1 MGPDSVSVAYISHYK
16 PVLNRPF
23 ATELRWELLPL
34 VSGTHSM
41 ADTVVVVQREVAW
54 NGFLSFDCD
63 SLKRYLRRE
72 RGIST
77 TGYKKESV
85 VQLATCACDIAVHID
100 PDETARDVF
109 GQVRKNREH

>member
-1 MGPDSVSVAYISHYK
+1 MYHG
-16 PVLNRPF
+16 L
-23 ATELRWELLPL
+23 
-34 VSGTHSM
+34 
-41 ADTVVVVQREVAW
+41 QREVAR

-77 TGYKKESV
+77 TGYKKESLV
-85 VQLATCACDIAVHID
+85 KLATCACNFAVQID

-109 GQVRKNREH
+109 GQVRKNREQFNFSVRDPFRSGSRLRGKRPIGRTFASRI

>member
-41 ADTVVVVQREVAW
+41 ADTVVAVQREVAW
-54 NGFLSFDCD
+54 NGFFD
-63 SLKRYLRRE
+63 
-72 RGIST
+72 
-77 TGYKKESV
+77 
-85 VQLATCACDIAVHID
+85 
-100 PDETARDVF
+100 F
-109 GQVRKNREH
+109 

>member
-1 MGPDSVSVAYISHYK
+1 MGNFSPTTCGEGF
-16 PVLNRPF
+16 NRPF

-41 ADTVVVVQREVAW
+41 ADTVVVVQREVAR

-63 SLKRYLRRE
+63 SLKRYLRE

-85 VQLATCACDIAVHID
+85 VQSATCACDIAVHID
-100 PDETARDVF
+100 PEETARDIF

>member
-41 ADTVVVVQREVAW
+41 ADTV
-54 NGFLSFDCD
+54 
-63 SLKRYLRRE
+63 
-72 RGIST
+72 
-77 TGYKKESV
+77 
-85 VQLATCACDIAVHID
+85 ACVPWPTEGGGAEWIF
-100 PDETARDVF
+100 EF
-109 GQVRKNREH
+109 

>member
-1 MGPDSVSVAYISHYK
+1 
-16 PVLNRPF
+16 
-23 ATELRWELLPL
+23 
-34 VSGTHSM
+34 M

-63 SLKRYLRRE
+63 SLKRYLRE

-85 VQLATCACDIAVHID
+85 VQSATCACDIAVHID
-100 PDETARDVF
+100 PEETARDIF
-109 GQVRKNREH
+109 GQVRKNREQFNFRVSVRYPFRSGSRLRGKRPIGRTFASRI